1 MVDGG
6 AHERQRIIAID
17 TPSPLTRQVHVDDG

>member
-6 AHERQRIIAID
+6 AHERDGVIAVF
-17 TPSPLTRQVHVDDG
+17 TPGFLTRQVHVDDL